1 MNKNI
6 FKIIA
11 AICLLLC
18 LVCILVCVHND
29 NKIKGIDK
37 LMNYTIPKDY
47 KVEKNIIYDDNG
59 ELTSIHYGKKD
70 TSIYFIMLSHKG
82 KAIMGSDE
90 TIDEWYDTQ
99 ENILKEYNLRG
110 ATSKM
115 YIYYP
120 IAFSLGES
128 DKKDMI
134 EGVFDYNGYVIM
146 IGITNYQGNN
156 LTEEEINTYY
166 SILKSIKFK

>member
-6 FKIIA
+6 FRIVA

-18 LVCILVCVHND
+18 LVYILVCVHND

-37 LMNYTIPKDY
+37 LMDYTIPKEY
-47 KVEKNIIYDDNG
+47 KVEKNIMYDDNG
-59 ELTSIHYGKKD
+59 ELISIHYGKKD

-99 ENILKEYNLRG
+99 ENILKEYNLKG

-134 EGVFDYNGYVIM
+134 EGVFDYQGYMIM
-146 IGITNYQGNN
+146 VGMTNNQSDN
-156 LTEEEINTYY
+156 LTAKEIATYY
-166 SILKSIKFK
+166 DILKSIQFK

>member
-6 FKIIA
+6 FRIVA

-18 LVCILVCVHND
+18 LVCILVYVHNN

-37 LMNYTIPKDY
+37 LMDYTIPKDY

-90 TIDEWYDTQ
+90 TIDEWHDTQ
-99 ENILKEYNLRG
+99 ENVLKEYNLRG

-120 IAFSLGES
+120 IAYSFGES
-128 DKKDMI
+128 DKMDMI
-134 EGVFDYNGYVIM
+134 EGVFDYQGYMIM
-146 IGITNYQGNN
+146 VGMTNYQGDN
-156 LTEEEINTYY
+156 LTTKEIATYY
-166 SILKSIKFK
+166 DILKSIQFK

>member
-6 FKIIA
+6 FRIVA

-37 LMNYTIPKDY
+37 LMDYTIPKEY
-47 KVEKNIIYDDNG
+47 KVEKNIMYDDNG

-90 TIDEWYDTQ
+90 TIDEWHDTQ

-120 IAFSLGES
+120 IAYSFGES

-134 EGVFDYNGYVIM
+134 EGVFDYQGYMIM
-146 IGITNYQGNN
+146 IGMTNNQSDN
-156 LTEEEINTYY
+156 LTAKEIATYY
-166 SILKSIKFK
+166 NVLKSIQFK

>member
-6 FKIIA
+6 FKIIT

-18 LVCILVCVHND
+18 LVCILVYVHND

-37 LMNYTIPKDY
+37 LMDYTIPKDY

-70 TSIYFIMLSHKG
+70 TSIYFILLSHNG

-90 TIDEWYDTQ
+90 TIEDWYETQ
-99 ENILKEYNLRG
+99 ENISEERDIDG
-110 ATSKM
+110 ADSKI

-120 IAFSLGES
+120 VGFTLGES
-128 DKKDMI
+128 DKMDMI
-134 EGVFDYNGYVIM
+134 EGVFGYKDYVIM
-146 IGITNYQGNN
+146 IGMTNYQGDN
-156 LTEEEINTYY
+156 LTAKEIATYY
-166 SILKSIKFK
+166 NVLKSIQFK